1 EQAIAARLEDQR
13 LLAGTA
19 GTVRLAHEQLITA
32 WPRLARAVAD
42 RRDDLVMQARLE
54 RQAADWEHG
63 HGELLG
69 RDATMDA
76 SSWLARGGGPGTSR
90 PAVGEYIH
98 ASRAA
103 LRRRRAGLISLLCVI
118 VVAALAASALAVVAA
133 IQRSDAVSQS
143 RLAQS
148 QSRLAQSEE

>member
-1 EQAIAARLEDQR
+1 LEDQR
-13 LLAGTA
+13 LFAGTV

-54 RQAADWEHG
+54 RQAADWKHG
-63 HGELLG
+63 HGELLS
-69 RDATMDA
+69 RDATTDA
-76 SSWLARGGGPGTSR
+76 SSWLARGAGTGTSR
-90 PAVGEYIH
+90 TAVGEYIR
-98 ASRAA
+98 ASRVA
-103 LRRRRAGLISLLCVI
+103 LRRRRTRIASLLCVI
-118 VVAALAASALAVVAA
+118 VVIALVASALAVVAA
-133 IQRSDAVSQS
+133 IQRSDAVRQS